1 MEKVDE
7 NYKVPNLE
15 KGIAVLE
22 YLSLRSA
29 GETLQDI
36 KSALD
41 ISQTTAYRILN
52 TLVRLEYL
60 NFSEDTKRYKLSRK
74 LLTLGF
80 RSLNEHNLL
89 ETVLPHLR
97 DLRDQVK
104 ETACFGV
111 LGDEKGIFIEQAQGH
126 HTFRFVLSPGK
137 PFELHCSAP
146 GKAIMA
152 YLPKTVRDRYL
163 SYMTF
168 TRYNT
173 RTITSRE
180 AYLEELE
187 RVGKLGYA
195 MDNEE
200 ELSGVICVG
209 APIFNYT
216 GYPCGAIWISGPKD
230 RLSKEVVK
238 NTVKTIKEV
247 TGLISNEIRNT
258 KYTMN
263 TRKYLIKNSL
273 VACLVGCCVS
283 LASAGNPPFFTT
295 DAVLNAKGELLM
307 TQKGTRHLDI
317 FSADGK
323 SLLHSFP
330 FDEIPTGLL
339 PDGDKVY
346 VTTFEKTGRLQ
357 VLSLESGRVE
367 AAIPTGS
374 GACHPMF
381 GPDKKHIY
389 VCNQFD
395 NSVVE
400 VDPVMRKVV
409 RSVKVLR
416 EPKSAVFSKDGKYMF
431 VTNFLPSQRADVDVV
446 AACVSVIEMDGFT
459 KVKDI
464 QLANGSNAL
473 RGMCITPD
481 GKYIYV
487 SHNLGRFTVP
497 TSQLQQGWMNT
508 SAFSVIDVAKQE
520 FVGAVLVDEPDRGAA
535 GIWSIAC
542 DDKHIFITHS
552 GTHEV
557 SVIDHPAMLAKFES
571 YKDKSRLD
579 YDLNFLYGLRE
590 RVPLQGNGPRNFIF
604 SGDKLIIPTYFAD
617 ILNTVDINTLEV
629 TATDMNPGRTETPE
643 NKGEKYFNNANHCYQ
658 GWQSCNGC
666 HPGDARTDGMNWDL
680 MNDGVGNSKNCKSM
694 LYSHVTPPSM
704 ISGVRESAEY
714 AVRAGFKF
722 IQFFEPEE
730 EMAKCVDAYMKSLRP
745 VPSPYLVNGELSD
758 KAKEGRKVFEKL
770 KCGECH
776 SGPYY
781 TDMKMHRIG
790 EDIEFEK
797 GWDTPTLIEVWRT
810 APYLFDGR
818 AATMEEVF
826 EVHKHGIDK
835 KVSKK
840 DVEAL
845 TEYVNSL

>member
-7 NYKVPNLE
+7 SYKVPNLE

-168 TRYNT
+168 TRYNS

-187 RVGKLGYA
+187 KVGKLGYA

-238 NTVKTIKEV
+238 N
-247 TGLISNEIRNT
+247 
-258 KYTMN
+258 TMN

-400 VDPVMRKVV
+400 IDPVMRKVV

-431 VTNFLPSQRADVDVV
+431 VTNFLPAQRADVDVV
-446 AACVSVIEMDGFT
+446 AACVSVIEMEGFT

-508 SAFSVIDVAKQE
+508 SAFSVIDVAKRE

-590 RVPLQGNGPRNFIF
+590 RVTLQGNGPRNFIF

-643 NKGEKYFNNANHCYQ
+643 NKGEKYFNDANHCYQ

-840 DVEAL
+840 DIEAL